1 MTNSAFFPSLFFT
14 VSIDHVPGFVSGF
27 HEVPGGSLTVIDSEA
42 YGQYIKNHDHVH
54 ESDKGPQKYFHYS
67 GLEEH
72 ASFKDLSFQELFE
85 TSHAGQAV
93 MAQCMA
99 TLLYQKYPSGI
110 PHRIMMYLKDRV
122 MDDAKHAMSQ
132 AEVACSRYQEQS
144 EKDVV
149 ANMLTLLLR
158 TRTMDRI
165 LDAAGEPSND

>member
-1 MTNSAFFPSLFFT
+1 MPNSTFFPALFFT
-14 VSIDHVPGFVSGF
+14 VSIDCIPGFVTGF
-27 HEVPGGSLTVIDSEA
+27 NEVPGGSLTVIDCEA
-42 YGQYIKNHDHVH
+42 YNRYIKGHDHIY
-54 ESDKGPQKYFHYS
+54 ESDKGPRKYFHDA

-93 MAQCMA
+93 MAKCMA

-110 PHRIMMYLKDRV
+110 PHRIMTYLKDRV
-122 MDDAKHAMSQ
+122 MDDAKHAISN
-132 AEVACSRYQEQS
+132 AEVACSQYREQS

-149 ANMLTLLLR
+149 ANMLTLLLK
-158 TRTMDRI
+158 TRTMDHI